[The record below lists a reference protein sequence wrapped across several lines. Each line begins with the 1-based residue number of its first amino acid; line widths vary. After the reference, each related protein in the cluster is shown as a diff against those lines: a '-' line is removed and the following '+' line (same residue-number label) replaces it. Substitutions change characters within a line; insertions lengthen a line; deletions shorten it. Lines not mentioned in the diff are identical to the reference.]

1 MSNRRWSIKYKGWII
16 THDPYGTMAC
26 YKLGFDTPLQ
36 WCYFGN
42 SLEEVKRRIDEI
54 EMISNAE

>member
-16 THDPYGTMAC
+16 THDPYGFLAC
-26 YKLGFDTPLQ
+26 YMMDGYELT

-42 SLEEVKRRIDEI
+42 SLEEVKRRIDER